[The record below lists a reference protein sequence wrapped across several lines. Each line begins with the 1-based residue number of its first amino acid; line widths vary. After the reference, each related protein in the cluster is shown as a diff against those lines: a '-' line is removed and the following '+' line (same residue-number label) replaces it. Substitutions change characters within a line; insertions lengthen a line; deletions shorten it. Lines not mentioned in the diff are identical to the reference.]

1 MSGASMLIVGAAEGS
16 LGEAIAH
23 EAYTNYDFAAINTAG
38 INDEEI
44 KLDVTHPSQVV
55 EVLANAR
62 PDIVVC
68 TVGVNE
74 PVQVRDAYLPLR
86 LTDAFRVNVVGPM
99 EVLRHFL
106 ASPVREDRVG
116 YTKRFVAISSNSAR
130 IARTGSM
137 AYCASKAALSMALR
151 VAAREL
157 AGKPVQV
164 WGYEP
169 GLLAHTPMTQN
180 TAKDYE
186 GPLHRMKGID
196 PSGILP
202 HHLAQRIVSDV
213 ANFSPAHNG
222 VMFPFDAGEE

>member
-1 MSGASMLIVGAAEGS
+1 MLIIGAAEGS
-16 LGEAIAH
+16 LGEAIFREAH
-23 EAYTNYDFAAINTAG
+23 NNYDFAAINTAG
-38 INDEEI
+38 IGDEEI

-74 PVQVRDAYLPLR
+74 PVRVRDAYLPLR
-86 LTDAFRVNVVGPM
+86 LTDAFRVNVVGPL
-99 EVLRHFL
+99 EVLRHFVT
-106 ASPVREDRVG
+106 SPVREGRSAF
-116 YTKRFVAISSNSAR
+116 TKRFVAISSNSAR

-157 AGKPVQV
+157 AGTPVQV

-169 GLLAHTPMTQN
+169 GLLAHTPMTEN
-180 TAKDYE
+180 TAKDYN
-186 GPLHRMKGID
+186 GPLHRMPGIP
-196 PSGILP
+196 PSGLSPQHI
-202 HHLAQRIVSDV
+202 AQRVVNDV
-213 ANFSPAHNG
+213 ANFSLAYNG
-222 VMFPFDAGEE
+222 VMFSLDAGEQ